1 MISFY
6 KTVKDVVGEK
16 MKNFIFPVA
25 LSCVDS
31 ILHMGMFCIMLTVLL
46 ELLNQS
52 FSSDKLLICSI
63 ILLVLFVVRAILY
76 SINYTRTQ
84 FRGADITAH
93 LRLSLGDHIRSLN
106 LGYFNKNSIGRL
118 TSTLTTDIADF
129 EQILTHSMSSIF
141 KVLFFSAFTLLFA
154 FIISWQCGLALLALI
169 ILAFPLMYISGKMSK
184 KYGAK
189 QRKSVNGVISRIVEY
204 IN

>member
-6 KTVKDVVGEK
+6 KTVKDVVGER
-16 MKNFIFPVA
+16 MKNFILPVV

-63 ILLVLFVVRAILY
+63 ILLVLFVVRADPLFDQLY
-76 SINYTRTQ
+76 PDTISR
-84 FRGADITAH
+84 ADVTAH

-118 TSTLTTDIADF
+118 TSTLTTDIAD
-129 EQILTHSMSSIF
+129 S
-141 KVLFFSAFTLLFA
+141 
-154 FIISWQCGLALLALI
+154 
-169 ILAFPLMYISGKMSK
+169 
-184 KYGAK
+184 
-189 QRKSVNGVISRIVEY
+189 
-204 IN
+204 